1 MGDSAEAASPV
12 SRASSARHP
21 LSYSLIHP
29 HLQPRPLRHVVTN
42 VARSDGQA
50 GDRFYKCML
59 YDARQCRFF
68 ELQQAYCRRMT
79 PHQIATTRRQAR
91 INPAGQGSGV
101 YQGNGV
107 AQMVPVATQAQIQAQ
122 APHQVQTPP
131 PAASNLIAEADRPA
145 AVAGAVLAG
154 QGLVVVSILMVAVN
168 IMLTA
173 LVMVVVLAK

>member
-1 MGDSAEAASPV
+1 MS
-12 SRASSARHP
+12 ASSSTSLPVPPDWP
-21 LSYSLIHP
+21 L
-29 HLQPRPLRHVVTN
+29 PLMTCPFCVDHVVTN

-68 ELQQAYCRRMT
+68 EFQQAYCRRMT
-79 PHQIATTRRQAR
+79 PHQIATARRQAR

-131 PAASNLIAEADRPA
+131 LAVSNLIAEVD
-145 AVAGAVLAG
+145 
-154 QGLVVVSILMVAVN
+154 
-168 IMLTA
+168 
-173 LVMVVVLAK
+173 